1 MREILTSPAATAV
14 AAGLVILL
22 GVLAVRG
29 IWRPSPREKE
39 SPHLYIRL
47 RVARQKGKKQP

>member
-22 GVLAVRG
+22 GALAIRG
-29 IWRPSPREKE
+29 IWRPPPREKE
-39 SPHLYIRL
+39 PPHLYIRL
-47 RVARQKGKKQP
+47 RAAQQKGKKRP